1 MQLSSGKQNIMYFIN
16 KALISE
22 KGGKREIAQCNSD
35 KNAEYYKQLYQNH
48 LDQCSTLAEQ
58 LICLRS
64 DLDKSNTILL
74 KKGSVSDMSC
84 PGSEKKQSR
93 ICSNNNSYIQK
104 SSVVEELPR
113 PVKTMPQPYKEFAGQ
128 IRSRACSMKESI

>member
-1 MQLSSGKQNIMYFIN
+1 MDGKQNIMYFIN

-22 KGGKREIAQCNSD
+22 NGGKRYATQSCTD
-35 KNAEYYKQLYQNH
+35 KSAEYYKQLYQNH

-84 PGSEKKQSR
+84 PASEKKPPR
-93 ICSNNNSYIQK
+93 LCSNNSSYIQQ

-113 PVKTMPQPYKEFAGQ
+113 PIRAMPQPYKEYAGQ
-128 IRSRACSMKESI
+128 IRSRASSMKESI